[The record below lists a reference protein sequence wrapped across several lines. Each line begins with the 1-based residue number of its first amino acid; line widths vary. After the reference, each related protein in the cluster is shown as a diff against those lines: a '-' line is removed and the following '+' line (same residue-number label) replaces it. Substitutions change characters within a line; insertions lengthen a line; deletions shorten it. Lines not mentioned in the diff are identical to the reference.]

1 MKLIALGRDT
11 DHVCLRYRIDPV
23 RAALRSEGHW
33 FGTQKMPGTPWG
45 RLALYRD
52 LRHANVVIVQR
63 KLLSTWEV
71 PILRRV
77 SKHLIYDFDDA
88 LFQKSSYHQYRRS
101 SRRQRR
107 FQAIVQAADQVFA
120 GNAYLAECA
129 SQFTS
134 PSKIVVM
141 PTCVETQRYP
151 GAGHQLQGAGVRLV
165 WIGTSSTLR
174 GLEQRADLWNRV
186 GQALPGLEMHIIC
199 DRFPQWSGIKVVPIK
214 WSEATESGYL
224 ARCDIGL
231 AWMPDDDW
239 SQGKCGLKVLQY
251 QAAGLPVVTNP
262 VGVNREMVQPDVNG
276 YWAHSVEDWI
286 TAIKRLMDDAPL
298 RQKMGCHG
306 REQVKNVF
314 STEQLIQRW
323 KTALQLNQSTIER
336 NRTAA

>member
-11 DHVCLRYRIDPV
+11 DHVCLRYRINPV
-23 RAALRSEGHW
+23 RAALRNEGHW
-33 FGTQKMPGTPWG
+33 FSTQKMPRTPWG
-45 RLALYRD
+45 RLALYRE
-52 LRHANVVIVQR
+52 LRHAHVVIVQR

-77 SKHLIYDFDDA
+77 SKHLIFDFDDA
-88 LFQKSSYHQYRRS
+88 LFQKNSYQKQRRS
-101 SRRQRR
+101 SRRLGR
-107 FQAIVQAADQVFA
+107 FKAIVQAADQVFA
-120 GNAYLAECA
+120 GNTYLAEVA
-129 SQFTS
+129 GQFTS
-134 PSKIVVM
+134 PDKIVVM
-141 PTCVETQRYP
+141 PTCVDADRYP
-151 GAGHQLQGAGVRLV
+151 IAVHQRQGAGVRLV
-165 WIGTSSTLR
+165 WIGSSSTLR

-199 DRFPQWSGIKVVPIK
+199 DRFPQWSGMKVVPIT
-214 WSEATESGYL
+214 WSEATETSYL

-262 VGVNREMVQPDVNG
+262 IGVHREMVQPDVNG

-286 TAIKRLMDDAPL
+286 TAIKRLMDDAAL
-298 RQKMGCHG
+298 RRTMGQYG
-306 REQVKNVF
+306 KQQVESTF
-314 STEQLIQRW
+314 STRQLVERW
-323 KTALQLNQSTIER
+323 KSSLRLGQAANT